1 MIIIIIIDCQR
12 DQGLKYYNNNST
24 VAKFTYEIFG
34 GKITSV
40 PQKPCQSKALT
51 VPSLPCPPTPP
62 SSLPP
67 SSPPPSSLSS
77 PSPPLH
83 LDKPQQTP
91 EHYAQELAR
100 YVILFHYDS
109 VAMLKGA
116 TMLVAI
122 FCVHQSSC
130 FQLHSLISVHVDCLT
145 TRE

>member
-1 MIIIIIIDCQR
+1 MGCQR

-24 VAKFTYEIFG
+24 VAKIHLRNFWG
-34 GKITSV
+34 GNHIRIT
-40 PQKPCQSKALT
+40 KAMQIKG
-51 VPSLPCPPTPP
+51 PDSSLPPLPPTPP

-77 PSPPLH
+77 PSLPLH

-91 EHYAQELAR
+91 EHYAQELAH

-109 VAMLKGA
+109 VAMLKRA

-122 FCVHQSSC
+122 FCMH
-130 FQLHSLISVHVDCLT
+130 
-145 TRE
+145 